1 MFGEPTGL
9 YCKVHNILLYQ
20 VTGGVTGVPMRRIP
34 STYLS
39 PSGAGTRVPLII
51 RPANITRKVIGFIA
65 ELADKGD
72 LLVNGLQMPGRP
84 FIRGKLAGITGFGI
98 DPTEEFDTVP

>member
-1 MFGEPTGL
+1 
-9 YCKVHNILLYQ
+9 
-20 VTGGVTGVPMRRIP
+20 MRRIP

-39 PSGAGTRVPLII
+39 PSGAGTRVQLII
-51 RPANITRKVIGFIA
+51 RPASITHKVIGFIA

-72 LLVNGLQMPGRP
+72 LLVNGFRFSGAPIMH
-84 FIRGKLAGITGFGI
+84 GKLAGITGFGI